1 MQNDEK
7 TMRNDRKRQ
16 PLRRN
21 SDPAGEPTSNPDIDP
36 IVVAR
41 RGVRPV
47 PRRRFFQTVSVAP
60 DAEGFRICLDGKPVR
75 TPARRTL
82 TAPTP
87 ELAEALAKEWRAQ
100 QEFIDPAQMP
110 LTRLANAIID
120 RVAANPGPVADDIKK
135 YLGSDLLYYRAGAP
149 ERLRARQA
157 QHWDPILA
165 WARDKLGA
173 EFKIGEGIVHVAQP
187 EAAIEA
193 AASAIPEDPW
203 RLGALHAATTLSGSA
218 LIALAL
224 LRGRLSA
231 GAAWQAAHVDEDWN
245 MELWGRDEIALAQR
259 AFRFAEFQAAATV
272 LGAIAE

>member
-1 MQNDEK
+1 MGNVNHSNGTPDTAGKSVND
-7 TMRNDRKRQ
+7 
-16 PLRRN
+16 PH
-21 SDPAGEPTSNPDIDP
+21 IDP
-36 IVVAR
+36 LVAAR
-41 RGVRPV
+41 RGARPL

-60 DAEGFRICLDGKPVR
+60 DAKGFRIRLDGKPVR

-87 ELAEALAKEWRAQ
+87 ELAEALAKEWEAQ
-100 QEFIDPAQMP
+100 REFIDPAQMP

-120 RVAANPGPVADDIKK
+120 RVAAKPGPVAEDIKK

-187 EAAIEA
+187 EAAIQA

-259 AFRFAEFQAAATV
+259 AFRFAEFQAAAKV

>member
-1 MQNDEK
+1 MGNVNQSNG
-7 TMRNDRKRQ
+7 T
-16 PLRRN
+16 P
-21 SDPAGEPTSNPDIDP
+21 DPAGESINDPDTDP
-36 IVVAR
+36 IIAAR
-41 RGVRPV
+41 RGASPV
-47 PRRRFFQTVSVAP
+47 LRRRFFQTVSVVP
-60 DAEGFRICLDGKPVR
+60 DGEGFRICLDGKPVR
-75 TPARRTL
+75 TPARRML
-82 TAPTP
+82 AAPTP
-87 ELAEALAKEWRAQ
+87 ELAEALAKEWQAQ

-120 RVAANPGPVADDIKK
+120 RVTAAPGPVAADIKK

-165 WARDKLGA
+165 WARDGLGA

-187 EAAIEA
+187 KAAIEA

-203 RLGALHAATTLSGSA
+203 QLGALHAATTLSGSA

-224 LRGRLSA
+224 LRDRLSID
-231 GAAWQAAHVDEDWN
+231 AAWLAAHIDEDWN
-245 MELWGRDEIALAQR
+245 MELWGRDEIALSQR

-272 LGAIAE
+272 LGAMIK

>member
-7 TMRNDRKRQ
+7 TMRNVNHSNGT
-16 PLRRN
+16 P
-21 SDPAGEPTSNPDIDP
+21 DPAGEPINDPEIDP
-36 IVVAR
+36 IVAVR
-41 RGVRPV
+41 RGARPL

-60 DAEGFRICLDGKPVR
+60 DAQGFRICLDGKPVR

-87 ELAEALAKEWRAQ
+87 KLAEALAKEWQAQ

-120 RVAANPGPVADDIKK
+120 RVAASPGPVADDIKK

-149 ERLRARQA
+149 ERLRERQA

-165 WARDKLGA
+165 WARDEFGA
-173 EFKIGEGIVHVAQP
+173 EFKTGEGIVHIAQP
-187 EAAIEA
+187 EAPIEA

-218 LIALAL
+218 LIALTL

-245 MELWGRDEIALAQR
+245 MELWGRDEIALSQR